1 VVRDRLSEIVDP
13 AGLEET
19 PSVLGE
25 SAALPDVRE
34 ADVAYTSG
42 EVGCGVD
49 ALRALRP

>member
-13 AGLEET
+13 AGLEQT

-49 ALRALRP
+49 ALHALRP